1 LGRQIEM
8 YEHELLAT
16 GSIKTADE
24 LQREIS
30 QFQLQEAE
38 IRRELDRLAQDRTIK
53 HNEIGFRQDNIRR
66 LQDSISDL
74 SRQADER
81 AMLLERIAALE
92 AANVEIAAENQVARS
107 KADAVVPQLQQ
118 CTQRLADFRAE
129 ARGQEALIDQRVR
142 DLTQSKDQLAHI
154 SREIANT
161 RALLACTAGE
171 HRYAD
176 RLEQVQAKKQE
187 LHQRMAQLTAQLE
200 AVVTAL
206 RESDRIAAQLVT
218 TQREIS
224 DNIRL
229 RANRDDQERLNEE
242 LRAAQ
247 DKQAQLETQL
257 SQIFGDEDEDADD
270 CDMDDDS
277 PRKRLRDGSAAR
289 QGQLRGGAQL
299 QRRRQVLND
308 QLTRLTG
315 ERAGLRGEI
324 KQLEDQAR
332 RLAQELSTDYR
343 DIDQLFVKQLVLC
356 KTEELAHSDLE
367 TYGKALDSAIMRY
380 HSLKMQDI
388 NKIIRELWINTYQ
401 GNDIDTI
408 EIRSEMEGARN
419 SRSHNYRVVMIKGGH
434 AIDMRGRCSAG
445 Q

>member
-1 LGRQIEM
+1 
-8 YEHELLAT
+8 
-16 GSIKTADE
+16 
-24 LQREIS
+24 
-30 QFQLQEAE
+30 
-38 IRRELDRLAQDRTIK
+38 
-53 HNEIGFRQDNIRR
+53 
-66 LQDSISDL
+66 
-74 SRQADER
+74 
-81 AMLLERIAALE
+81 
-92 AANVEIAAENQVARS
+92 
-107 KADAVVPQLQQ
+107 
-118 CTQRLADFRAE
+118 
-129 ARGQEALIDQRVR
+129 
-142 DLTQSKDQLAHI
+142 
-154 SREIANT
+154 
-161 RALLACTAGE
+161 
-171 HRYAD
+171 
-176 RLEQVQAKKQE
+176 AKKQE

-229 RANRDDQERLNEE
+229 RANRGDQERLNEE

-445 Q
+445 QKVLACLIIRLALAETFSVNCGILALDEPTTNLDQENIDSLARSLARIIKSRQEQRNFQLIVITHDEIFMQLLGKSEYADYYWRVYKDDNQCSVFARRSIANN